1 VSRYKL
7 LLSTIIQNYLVRGR
21 MKPCIDRRLQT
32 YLNDV
37 PEVRELLRLRCPWC
51 GRTFKSHKALAVH
64 LRSKGVERKYS
75 CPELFMMLVNSLTE
89 EFYKISLMI
98 RKDPQGY
105 YKVYGLQER
114 FNSFEEAYE
123 VVKEVI
129 K

>member
-21 MKPCIDRRLQT
+21 MKPCIDHRLQT
-32 YLNDV
+32 FLNDV

-64 LRSKGVERKYS
+64 LRSKGAERRYP

-89 EFYKISLMI
+89 EFYRISLMV
-98 RKDPQGY
+98 RKDYRGY
-105 YKVYGLQER
+105 YIVHGIPEK
-114 FNSFEEAYE
+114 FSSFEDAYE